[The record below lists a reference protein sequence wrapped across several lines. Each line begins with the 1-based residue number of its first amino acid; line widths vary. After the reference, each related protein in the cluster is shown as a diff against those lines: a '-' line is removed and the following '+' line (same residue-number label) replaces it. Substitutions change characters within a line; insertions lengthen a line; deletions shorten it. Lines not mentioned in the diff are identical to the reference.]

1 MTTPADLPEPKSLA
15 GFAEDARK
23 ETGMGLVCPKCGCI
37 QFSDGK
43 NVRNTVRVDGAVR
56 RYRVCR
62 NYGRIWTTTER

>member
-23 ETGMGLVCPKCGCI
+23 ETGPGLVCPKCGCI

-43 NVRNTVRVDGAVR
+43 NVRNTVRVNGAVR

-62 NYGRIWTTTER
+62 NCGRTWTTTER